1 MEIFL
6 LSHVRI
12 ADHYSGTHIKQ
23 RSGDTE
29 TLKPLKYR
37 HKRATRI
44 RWVFS
49 LQMFDSSI
57 GVVVH
62 QAQVC
67 NLDFML
73 KSYAKIRLFPPAK
86 SVDAHWEQ

>member
-6 LSHVRI
+6 FSHVRT
-12 ADHYSGTHIKQ
+12 ANHYSGPHIKQ

-57 GVVVH
+57 CVLVH
-62 QAQVC
+62 QCV
-67 NLDFML
+67 
-73 KSYAKIRLFPPAK
+73 I
-86 SVDAHWEQ
+86 